1 VADQGTPATLVR
13 APHGIFQARVD
24 DKGRLKLPSALREY
38 VLRFGEKSVFITS
51 LDHLIA
57 RIYPNV
63 IWENNQRLLDEFTE
77 DPEAAADVA
86 FTANDL
92 GADSEMDDQG
102 RVLIPQELRRL
113 LEIENQPVWLEVYQ
127 GGINIYGKAIYDERK
142 KRAQEGRAE
151 KLRLMRQKGFK

>member
-1 VADQGTPATLVR
+1 VADENQAATQIR
-13 APHGIFQARVD
+13 APHGIFPARVD
-24 DKGRLKLPSALREY
+24 PKGRLKLPAALREY

-51 LDHLIA
+51 LDLVIA

-63 IWENNQRLLDEFTE
+63 IWENNQKILDGFTE
-77 DPEAAADVA
+77 DPDAAADVA

-113 LEIENQPVWLEVYQ
+113 MEIENQPVWLEVYQ
-127 GGINIYGKAIYDERK
+127 GGINIYTKAVYDERK
-142 KRAQEGRAE
+142 KRSQEGRAE
-151 KLRLMRQKGFK
+151 KLRLLRQKGFK